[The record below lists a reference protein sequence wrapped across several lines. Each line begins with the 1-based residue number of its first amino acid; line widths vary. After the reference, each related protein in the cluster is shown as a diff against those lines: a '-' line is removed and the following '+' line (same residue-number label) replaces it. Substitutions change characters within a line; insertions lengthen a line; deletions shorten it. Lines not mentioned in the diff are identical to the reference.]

1 MAADTVI
8 SGVIRGILPYAALAG
23 VGFLGYT
30 WLNKNGYLD
39 GIKGGIDSIAE
50 VPSKIVDT
58 IKDRTGADN
67 FANGDWVGGAQK
79 IVRNI
84 PIVNLGEKGYNAA
97 KDFVEDVLPDDP
109 VTIPDVPVTIPEKS
123 QEDIPEST
131 WTDTPLK
138 YVPAVAIRNGLTKIF
153 GR

>member
-1 MAADTVI
+1 M
-8 SGVIRGILPYAALAG
+8 LPYAALAG

-39 GIKGGIDSIAE
+39 GIKGGIDTIAE

-67 FANGDWVGGAQK
+67 FANGDWIGGAQK

-109 VTIPDVPVTIPEKS
+109 VKIPDIPEKT
-123 QEDIPEST
+123 EEVITNIPEKTEEVIPEST
-131 WTDTPLK
+131 WTKTFLK
-138 YVPAVAIRNGLTKIF
+138 YVPAVATRNGLLKIL

>member
-1 MAADTVI
+1 M
-8 SGVIRGILPYAALAG
+8 PYAALAG

-50 VPSKIVDT
+50 VPSKLVDT
-58 IKDRTGADN
+58 IKDRTGADK
-67 FANGDWVGGAQK
+67 FANGDWVGGAQM

-109 VTIPDVPVTIPEKS
+109 VKIPDIPEVVNTKAAEA
-123 QEDIPEST
+123 QEVIPEST
-131 WTDTPLK
+131 WTDTALK
-138 YVPAVAIRNGLTKIF
+138 YVPAVAARNAIVSGWKKIF
-153 GR
+153 G